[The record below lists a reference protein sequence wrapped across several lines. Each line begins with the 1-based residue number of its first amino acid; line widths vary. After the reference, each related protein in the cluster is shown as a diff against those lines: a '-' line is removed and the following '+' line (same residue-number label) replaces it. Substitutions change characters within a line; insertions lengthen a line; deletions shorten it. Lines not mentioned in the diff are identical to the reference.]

1 MHLYIEALYLK
12 ASKSPLFVE
21 IERLACKMTLFMWF
35 PPKTGVT
42 KIELGEREEHALTTR
57 YCSWIKWIR
66 GDRFNIELFAYLEG
80 RIWLYP
86 LDRST

>member
-12 ASKSPLFVE
+12 AFKSPLFVK
-21 IERLACKMTLFMWF
+21 IERLACKTTFFTRF
-35 PPKTGVT
+35 PTKTGVT
-42 KIELGEREEHALTTR
+42 KIELGEREVNELTTP
-57 YCSWIKWIR
+57 YCSWINWIY
-66 GDRFNIELFAYLEG
+66 GDRFNIELFAHLEG

>member
-12 ASKSPLFVE
+12 AFKSPLFVK
-21 IERLACKMTLFMWF
+21 IERLAFKMTLFMRF

-42 KIELGEREEHALTTR
+42 KIELGVREEHALTTR
-57 YCSWIKWIR
+57 YGSWINWIY
-66 GDRFNIELFAYLEG
+66 GDRFNIELFAHLKG